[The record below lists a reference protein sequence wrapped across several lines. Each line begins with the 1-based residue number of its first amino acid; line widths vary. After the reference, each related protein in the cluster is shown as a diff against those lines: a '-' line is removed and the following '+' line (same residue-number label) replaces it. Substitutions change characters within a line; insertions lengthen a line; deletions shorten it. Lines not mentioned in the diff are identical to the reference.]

1 MKEAFILDL
10 NFLKEQDLSVIE
22 FITLL
27 QLNEIDT
34 GLQLDLDILHNLQ
47 EKQFVKLIIDKF
59 GTNTIIREKSKLLLD
74 FLSIESSYS
83 DYKEKKIIKK
93 SNRVINEGF
102 DEFIEEYRNLWK
114 GLKSGAMGSPN
125 ACKEKMLRWMG
136 ENPNYTYE
144 EYLGIIDISK
154 INLYKGFYNKDSN
167 LNNVKFNLYVLP
179 ESNYPDIKGGNLIIA
194 GHSGNYNNSYFANL
208 YMLEVNDDIVIHYNN
223 KKDIRIFQ
231 NF

>member
-10 NFLKEQDLSVIE
+10 NFLKEQNLSVIE

-74 FLSIESSYS
+74 FLSIESNYS
-83 DYKEKKIIKK
+83 NYKEKKIIKK

-114 GLKSGAMGSPN
+114 GLKVGSMGSPM

-136 ENPNYTYE
+136 ENPNYTKE
-144 EYLGIIDISK
+144 DILKAAK
-154 INLYKGFYNKDSN
+154 IYINS
-167 LNNVKFNLYVLP
+167 LNNYQYLQ
-179 ESNYPDIKGGNLIIA
+179 A
-194 GHSGNYNNSYFANL
+194 AHYFI
-208 YMLEVNDDIVIHYNN
+208 Y
-223 KKDIRIFQ
+223 KKDGKEEDSRLSAFIEEKEVD
-231 NF
+231 NTDWTVKLS

>member
-10 NFLKEQDLSVIE
+10 NFLKEQNLSVIE

-27 QLNEIDT
+27 ELNEIDT

-83 DYKEKKIIKK
+83 DYKSKKITKK

-114 GLKSGAMGSPN
+114 GLKVGSMGSPM

-136 ENPNYTYE
+136 ENPNYTKE
-144 EYLGIIDISK
+144 DILKAAK
-154 INLYKGFYNKDSN
+154 IYINS
-167 LNNVKFNLYVLP
+167 LNNYQYLQ
-179 ESNYPDIKGGNLIIA
+179 A
-194 GHSGNYNNSYFANL
+194 AHYFI
-208 YMLEVNDDIVIHYNN
+208 Y
-223 KKDIRIFQ
+223 KKDGKEEDSRLSAFIEEKEVDNTDWTSRLS
-231 NF
+231 

>member
-10 NFLKEQDLSVIE
+10 NFLKEQNLSVIE

-34 GLQLDLDILHNLQ
+34 GLQLDLGVLHDLQ

-59 GTNTIIREKSKLLLD
+59 GTNTIIREKGKLLID

-102 DEFIEEYRNLWK
+102 DEFIEEYRKLWK
-114 GLKSGAMGSPN
+114 GLKPGSMGSEN

-136 ENPNYTYE
+136 ENPNYTKE
-144 EYLGIIDISK
+144 DILK
-154 INLYKGFYNKDSN
+154 AARIYINS
-167 LNNVKFNLYVLP
+167 LNNYQYLQ
-179 ESNYPDIKGGNLIIA
+179 A
-194 GHSGNYNNSYFANL
+194 AHYFI
-208 YMLEVNDDIVIHYNN
+208 Y
-223 KKDIRIFQ
+223 KKDGKEEDSRLSGFIEEKEVD
-231 NF
+231 NTDWTTKLS

>member
-10 NFLKEQDLSVIE
+10 NFLKEQNLSIIE

-83 DYKEKKIIKK
+83 NYKEKKIIKK

-114 GLKSGAMGSPN
+114 GLKVGSMGSPM

-136 ENPNYTYE
+136 ENPNYSKE
-144 EYLGIIDISK
+144 DILKAAK
-154 INLYKGFYNKDSN
+154 IYINS
-167 LNNVKFNLYVLP
+167 LNNYQYLQ
-179 ESNYPDIKGGNLIIA
+179 A
-194 GHSGNYNNSYFANL
+194 AHYFI
-208 YMLEVNDDIVIHYNN
+208 Y
-223 KKDIRIFQ
+223 KKDGKEEDSRLSAFIEEKEVD
-231 NF
+231 NTDWTTKLS

>member
-10 NFLKEQDLSVIE
+10 NFLKEQNLSIIE

-83 DYKEKKIIKK
+83 NYKEKKIIKK

-114 GLKSGAMGSPN
+114 GLKVGSMGSSN
-125 ACKEKMLRWMG
+125 ACKEKMERWMK
-136 ENPNYTYE
+136 ENPNYSKE
-144 EYLGIIDISK
+144 DILK
-154 INLYKGFYNKDSN
+154 AARIYINS
-167 LNNVKFNLYVLP
+167 LNNYQYLQ
-179 ESNYPDIKGGNLIIA
+179 A
-194 GHSGNYNNSYFANL
+194 AHYFI
-208 YMLEVNDDIVIHYNN
+208 Y
-223 KKDIRIFQ
+223 KKDGKEEDSRLSAFIEEKEINNTDWTTRLS
-231 NF
+231 

>member
-10 NFLKEQDLSVIE
+10 NFLKEQNLSVIE

-74 FLSIESSYS
+74 FLSIESNYS
-83 DYKEKKIIKK
+83 NYKEKKIIKK
-93 SNRVINEGF
+93 STRTISGGF
-102 DEFIEEYRNLWK
+102 DEFIEDYRKLWK
-114 GLKSGAMGSPN
+114 GLKPGSMGSEN

-136 ENPNYTYE
+136 ENPNYSKE
-144 EYLGIIDISK
+144 DILKAAK
-154 INLYKGFYNKDSN
+154 IYINS
-167 LNNVKFNLYVLP
+167 LNNYQYLQ
-179 ESNYPDIKGGNLIIA
+179 A
-194 GHSGNYNNSYFANL
+194 AHYFI
-208 YMLEVNDDIVIHYNN
+208 Y
-223 KKDIRIFQ
+223 KKDGKEEDSRLSAFIEEKEVD
-231 NF
+231 NTDWTTKLS

>member
-10 NFLKEQDLSVIE
+10 NFLKEQNLSVIE

-83 DYKEKKIIKK
+83 DYKEKKVVKK
-93 SNRVINEGF
+93 STRIISEGF
-102 DEFIEEYRNLWK
+102 DEFIEDYRKLWK
-114 GLKSGAMGSPN
+114 GLKPGSMGSEN

-136 ENPNYTYE
+136 ENPNYTKE
-144 EYLGIIDISK
+144 DILKAAK
-154 INLYKGFYNKDSN
+154 IYINS
-167 LNNVKFNLYVLP
+167 LNNYQYLQ
-179 ESNYPDIKGGNLIIA
+179 A
-194 GHSGNYNNSYFANL
+194 AHYFI
-208 YMLEVNDDIVIHYNN
+208 Y
-223 KKDIRIFQ
+223 KKDGKEEDSRLSAFIEEKEVD
-231 NF
+231 NTDWTTKLS

>member
-10 NFLKEQDLSVIE
+10 NFLKEQNLSVIE

-74 FLSIESSYS
+74 FLSIESNHSN
-83 DYKEKKIIKK
+83 YKEKKIIKK

-102 DEFIEEYRNLWK
+102 DEFIEEYRSIWK
-114 GLKSGAMGSPN
+114 GLKLGAMGSPG

-136 ENPNYTYE
+136 ENPNYSKE
-144 EYLGIIDISK
+144 DILKAAK
-154 INLYKGFYNKDSN
+154 IYINS
-167 LNNVKFNLYVLP
+167 LNNYQYLQ
-179 ESNYPDIKGGNLIIA
+179 A
-194 GHSGNYNNSYFANL
+194 AHYFI
-208 YMLEVNDDIVIHYNN
+208 Y
-223 KKDIRIFQ
+223 KKDGKEEDSRLSAFIEEKEVD
-231 NF
+231 NTEWNTKLS

>member
-10 NFLKEQDLSVIE
+10 NFLKEQNLSIIE

-83 DYKEKKIIKK
+83 DYKSKKVVKK
-93 SNRVINEGF
+93 STRTISEGF

-114 GLKSGAMGSPN
+114 GLKVGSMGSPM

-136 ENPNYTYE
+136 ENPNYSKE
-144 EYLGIIDISK
+144 DILKAAK
-154 INLYKGFYNKDSN
+154 IYINS
-167 LNNVKFNLYVLP
+167 LNNYQYLQ
-179 ESNYPDIKGGNLIIA
+179 A
-194 GHSGNYNNSYFANL
+194 AHYFI
-208 YMLEVNDDIVIHYNN
+208 Y
-223 KKDIRIFQ
+223 KKDGKEEDSRLSAFIEEKEVD
-231 NF
+231 NTDWTTKLS

>member
-10 NFLKEQDLSVIE
+10 NFLKEQNLSVIE

-83 DYKEKKIIKK
+83 DYKSKKVVKK
-93 SNRVINEGF
+93 STRTISEGF

-114 GLKSGAMGSPN
+114 GLKVGSMGSPN

-136 ENPNYTYE
+136 ENPNYTKE
-144 EYLGIIDISK
+144 DILKAAK
-154 INLYKGFYNKDSN
+154 IYINS
-167 LNNVKFNLYVLP
+167 LNNYQYLQ
-179 ESNYPDIKGGNLIIA
+179 A
-194 GHSGNYNNSYFANL
+194 AHYFI
-208 YMLEVNDDIVIHYNN
+208 Y
-223 KKDIRIFQ
+223 KKDGKEEDSRLSAFIEEKEVD
-231 NF
+231 NTDWTTKLS

>member
-10 NFLKEQDLSVIE
+10 NFLKEQNLSVIE

-27 QLNEIDT
+27 QLNEINT

-102 DEFIEEYRNLWK
+102 DEFIEEYRKLWK
-114 GLKSGAMGSPN
+114 GLKPGSMGSEN
-125 ACKEKMLRWMG
+125 ACKEKTCG
-136 ENPNYTYE
+136 
-144 EYLGIIDISK
+144 
-154 INLYKGFYNKDSN
+154 
-167 LNNVKFNLYVLP
+167 
-179 ESNYPDIKGGNLIIA
+179 
-194 GHSGNYNNSYFANL
+194 
-208 YMLEVNDDIVIHYNN
+208 
-223 KKDIRIFQ
+223 
-231 NF
+231 

>member
-10 NFLKEQDLSVIE
+10 NFLKEQNLSVIE
-22 FITLL
+22 FVTLL

-74 FLSIESSYS
+74 FLSIESNHSN
-83 DYKEKKIIKK
+83 YKEKKIIKK

-102 DEFIEEYRNLWK
+102 DEFIEEYRKLWK
-114 GLKSGAMGSPN
+114 GLKPGSMGSEN

-136 ENPNYTYE
+136 ENPNYSKE
-144 EYLGIIDISK
+144 DILKAAK
-154 INLYKGFYNKDSN
+154 IYINS
-167 LNNVKFNLYVLP
+167 LNNYQYLQ
-179 ESNYPDIKGGNLIIA
+179 A
-194 GHSGNYNNSYFANL
+194 AHYFI
-208 YMLEVNDDIVIHYNN
+208 Y
-223 KKDIRIFQ
+223 KKDGKEEDSRLSAFIEEKEVD
-231 NF
+231 NTDWTTKLS

>member
-10 NFLKEQDLSVIE
+10 NFLKEQNLSIIE
-22 FITLL
+22 FVTLL

-83 DYKEKKIIKK
+83 DYKSKKVVKK
-93 SNRVINEGF
+93 STRIISEGF
-102 DEFIEEYRNLWK
+102 DEFIEDYRNLWK
-114 GLKSGAMGSPN
+114 GLKVGSMGSPN

-136 ENPNYTYE
+136 ENPNYTKE
-144 EYLGIIDISK
+144 DILKAAK
-154 INLYKGFYNKDSN
+154 IYINS
-167 LNNVKFNLYVLP
+167 LNNYQYLQ
-179 ESNYPDIKGGNLIIA
+179 A
-194 GHSGNYNNSYFANL
+194 AHYFI
-208 YMLEVNDDIVIHYNN
+208 Y
-223 KKDIRIFQ
+223 KKDGKEEDSRLSAFIEEKEVD
-231 NF
+231 NTDWTTKLS

>member
-10 NFLKEQDLSVIE
+10 NFLKEQNLSVIE
-22 FITLL
+22 FVTLL
-27 QLNEIDT
+27 ELNEIDT

-59 GTNTIIREKSKLLLD
+59 GTNTIVREKTKLLID

-102 DEFIEEYRNLWK
+102 DEFIEEYRSLWK
-114 GLKSGAMGSPN
+114 GLKVGSMGSPN

-136 ENPNYTYE
+136 ENPNYSKE
-144 EYLGIIDISK
+144 DILKAAK
-154 INLYKGFYNKDSN
+154 IYINS
-167 LNNVKFNLYVLP
+167 LNNYQYLQ
-179 ESNYPDIKGGNLIIA
+179 A
-194 GHSGNYNNSYFANL
+194 AHYFI
-208 YMLEVNDDIVIHYNN
+208 Y
-223 KKDIRIFQ
+223 KKDGKEEDSRLSAFVEEKEVD
-231 NF
+231 NTDWTTRLS

>member
-10 NFLKEQDLSVIE
+10 NFLKEQNLSVIE

-83 DYKEKKIIKK
+83 NYKEKKIIKK

-114 GLKSGAMGSPN
+114 GLKVGSLGSYKT
-125 ACKEKMLRWMG
+125 CYDKMKRWMS
-136 ENPNYTYE
+136 ENPNY
-144 EYLGIIDISK
+144 SK
-154 INLYKGFYNKDSN
+154 
-167 LNNVKFNLYVLP
+167 
-179 ESNYPDIKGGNLIIA
+179 
-194 GHSGNYNNSYFANL
+194 
-208 YMLEVNDDIVIHYNN
+208 DDILKAARIYIKSLDNYQYLQQADYFIF
-223 KKDIRIFQ
+223 KKDGKDENSRLSAFIEEKEVD
-231 NF
+231 NTDWTTKLS

>member
-1 MKEAFILDL
+1 MRAFILDL
-10 NFLKEQDLSVIE
+10 NFLKEQNLSVIE

-114 GLKSGAMGSPN
+114 GLKVGSMGSPM

-136 ENPNYTYE
+136 ENPNYTKE
-144 EYLGIIDISK
+144 DILKAAK
-154 INLYKGFYNKDSN
+154 IYINS
-167 LNNVKFNLYVLP
+167 LNNYQYLQ
-179 ESNYPDIKGGNLIIA
+179 A
-194 GHSGNYNNSYFANL
+194 AHYFI
-208 YMLEVNDDIVIHYNN
+208 Y
-223 KKDIRIFQ
+223 KKDGKEEDSRLSAFIEEKEVD
-231 NF
+231 NTDWTTKLS